1 MKRKADIVIIGGGIN
16 GCALAYR
23 LAKQKKTVVLLE
35 KNYLSSGATGSCGAG
50 IRQQWSTKENIELA
64 MHSVKMFEGLNTEL
78 NADIEFR
85 QGGYLIINHTE
96 KELKQSKQNVAL
108 QRSLNLDVEIVDVS
122 DIQRIV
128 PILDVKAIQ
137 AIGATFCPTDGHAN
151 PFKTTFAFARA
162 SEKHGASLYTHT
174 TVKQIKKKKDYFYE
188 IQTDKGTLTSTW
200 VINAAGVWSKDLAKQ
215 VSIDLPNTPFRKE
228 AMATERLQPLFDA
241 MVISFRD
248 GIYFSQQAEGQIVG
262 GIPIP
267 EERSGFRFMP
277 TYAFLEHMS
286 HTLTRYAPIL
296 KQVNM
301 LRHWTGFYDV
311 TLDARPILGEDEHTP
326 GFVHCHGFS
335 GHGFMLAPMVS
346 KLISDQIIDKKTSSV
361 LQRLSLK
368 RFENPDL
375 IQEQNVVG

>member
-23 LAKQKKTVVLLE
+23 LAKQKKNVVLLE

-50 IRQQWSTKENIELA
+50 IRQQWSTKENIELS

-78 NADIEFR
+78 DSDIEFR

-96 KELKQSKQNVAL
+96 KEMKQSEQNVAL
-108 QRSLNLDVEIVDVS
+108 QRSLNLDVEILNVS
-122 DIQRIV
+122 DIQKIV
-128 PILDVKAIQ
+128 PILDVKGMH

-162 SEKHGASLYTHT
+162 AEKQGALLYTHT
-174 TVKQIKKKKDYFYE
+174 KVNQINKKKDYVYE
-188 IQTDKGTLTSTW
+188 IQTDKGILTSSW
-200 VINAAGVWSKDLAKQ
+200 VINTAGVWSKDIAKH
-215 VSIDLPNTPFRKE
+215 VSINLPNTPFRKE
-228 AMATERLQPLFDA
+228 AMATERLQPLFEA
-241 MVISFRD
+241 MVISFHD

-267 EERSGFRFMP
+267 EERSGFHTMP
-277 TYAFLEHMS
+277 TYAFLQHMAY
-286 HTLTRYAPIL
+286 TLTRYAPLL

-311 TLDARPILGEDEHTP
+311 TPDARPILGEDENVP

-346 KLISDQIIDKKTSSV
+346 KLIADQIVHGKTSSV

-368 RFENPDL
+368 RFDDPDL

>member
-1 MKRKADIVIIGGGIN
+1 M
-16 GCALAYR
+16 
-23 LAKQKKTVVLLE
+23 
-35 KNYLSSGATGSCGAG
+35 
-50 IRQQWSTKENIELA
+50 
-64 MHSVKMFEGLNTEL
+64 
-78 NADIEFR
+78 
-85 QGGYLIINHTE
+85 
-96 KELKQSKQNVAL
+96 
-108 QRSLNLDVEIVDVS
+108 NLDVEILDVS
-122 DIQRIV
+122 EIPRIV

-162 SEKHGASLYTHT
+162 AEKHGASLYTHT
-174 TVKQIKKKKDYFYE
+174 NVKQIKKKKDYIYE
-188 IQTDKGTLTSTW
+188 IQTDKGTLTSSW

-228 AMATERLQPLFDA
+228 AMATERLQPLFEA
-241 MVISFRD
+241 MVISFQD
-248 GIYFSQQAEGQIVG
+248 GIYFSQQAQGQIVG

-267 EERSGFRFMP
+267 EERSGFRLMP
-277 TYAFLEHMS
+277 TYAFLEHMAQ
-286 HTLTRYAPIL
+286 TLTRYAPTL

-311 TLDARPILGEDEHTP
+311 TPDARPILGEDEQIP

-346 KLISDQIIDKKTSSV
+346 RLISDHIIDKKTSSV